1 MSPDVQSF
9 LRSVDKFNC
18 TLSSVMR
25 SMDEKFKLHNIP
37 SAPDLSHI
45 QKAEDYSNAGKMLN
59 MGKREIN
66 HKSTLFD
73 VKVIIFW

>member
-1 MSPDVQSF
+1 
-9 LRSVDKFNC
+9 
-18 TLSSVMR
+18 MR

-59 MGKREIN
+59 MGKR
-66 HKSTLFD
+66 
-73 VKVIIFW
+73 